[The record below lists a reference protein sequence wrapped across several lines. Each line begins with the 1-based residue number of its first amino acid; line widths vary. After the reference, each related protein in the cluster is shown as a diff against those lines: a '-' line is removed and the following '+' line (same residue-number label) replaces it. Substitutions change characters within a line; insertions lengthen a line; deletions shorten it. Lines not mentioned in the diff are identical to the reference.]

1 MKRAYLVALA
11 MVVSLG
17 GGVATRAQSVL
28 YAVNIPFPFY
38 VGDRQLPAGKYY
50 VESKRPLEN
59 SGLTFELLR
68 TEDNAAVPLP
78 SIFNLES
85 ENKAS
90 DAKLIFHEY
99 GNVHFLFQF
108 WGSYGQGKQLVVSP
122 LEREMA
128 RKQVPQDV
136 SIAAR
141 Q

>member
-1 MKRAYLVALA
+1 MKRAYLVAMALLFT
-11 MVVSLG
+11 LG
-17 GGVATRAQSVL
+17 GGAASAQNVL

-50 VESKRPLEN
+50 VESKRPTEN
-59 SGLTFELLR
+59 SGLTFEFLR
-68 TEDNAAVPLP
+68 TEDNTEVSLP

-85 ENKAS
+85 ENKAP
-90 DAKLIFHEY
+90 DAKLIFHAY
-99 GNVHFLFQF
+99 GSVHFLFQF

-128 RKQVPQDV
+128 SKQIPQDV
-136 SIAAR
+136 SITAR

>member
-1 MKRAYLVALA
+1 MKRACVVALT
-11 MVVSLG
+11 VLFSLG
-17 GGVATRAQSVL
+17 GGFASRAQNVL
-28 YAVNIPFPFY
+28 YAVNIPFAFY

-50 VESKRPLEN
+50 VESKRPMEN

-68 TEDNAAVPLP
+68 TEDNTAVPLP

-85 ENKAS
+85 ENKAP

-99 GNVHFLFQF
+99 GSVHFLFQF

-128 RKQVPQDV
+128 RKRVPQDV